1 MFEVDW
7 KTPHLWRKTT
17 GVRQAA
23 PALQGDVETDILI
36 VGGGFTGMAAALG
49 AHDSGARVVLL
60 EGNEI
65 GSAAS
70 GRNNGLVIS
79 HHSKASPSE
88 FEAVY
93 GTALGQRYNRMVA
106 ESAAVAF
113 GLMQRFN
120 IDAHQVQEGWI
131 QPAHTEA
138 TLARARRFYEEWK
151 AFGAHVSWLDRA
163 EVTARVGS
171 PYLGGWMVHNS
182 GHINPFAM
190 TTGLAAA
197 LEREDVEIYENT
209 RAIRIEKRRGGWRVI
224 TASGSVTAPQV
235 VIATNALTGD
245 IWPGLKKTLLPF
257 KVFQAATCPLDVR
270 LREQILVG
278 NPAVSD
284 MRNDL
289 RYFHYDRDGRLVS
302 GGTHTFW
309 FDEADRGR
317 AKVAR
322 LLGRVFPAFGGEPG
336 IAEYWHGTFAVVP
349 DRKPRL
355 YRLGPGLVFG
365 GVYSGRGVAL
375 SLSLGQEI
383 GRWAAGLRTD
393 EQMPLPVT
401 NMKPIPFH
409 PVAVQVANRTH
420 AWNRLKDRSVQDGLR
435 RIWPQYPGRG

>member
-7 KTPHLWRKTT
+7 KTPHLWRKTARMRET
-17 GVRQAA
+17 A
-23 PALQGDVETDILI
+23 PALQGDVKTDVLV

-49 AHDSGARVVLL
+49 ARDSGVDVILL

-88 FEAVY
+88 FEAAY
-93 GTALGQRYNRMVA
+93 GKTFGARYNRMVA
-106 ESAAVAF
+106 DSAGVAF

-138 TLARARRFYEEWK
+138 TLARARQFHDEWK
-151 AFGAHVSWLDRA
+151 ALGANVSWLDRA
-163 EVTARVGS
+163 EASARIGS

-190 TTGLAAA
+190 TIGLAAA
-197 LEREDVEIYENT
+197 LEREGVTIHENS
-209 RAIRIEKRRGGWRVI
+209 RATRIERLEGGWRVF
-224 TASGSVTAPQV
+224 TATGSVTAPEV
-235 VIATNALTGD
+235 VLATNALTGD
-245 IWPGLKKTLLPF
+245 IWPGLKKTLVPF
-257 KVFQAATCPLDVR
+257 KVFQAATNPLSEE
-270 LREQILVG
+270 LRARILVG

-289 RYFHYDRDGRLVS
+289 RYFHYDRDNRLVS

-309 FDEADRGR
+309 RNEADRGR
-317 AKVAR
+317 AKVSHM
-322 LLGRVFPAFGGEPG
+322 LGKAFRAFGGEPEMV
-336 IAEYWHGTFAVVP
+336 EYWHGTFAVVP

-355 YRLGPGLVFG
+355 YRLAPGLVFG

-375 SLSLGQEI
+375 SMSLGQEI
-383 GRWAAGLRTD
+383 GRWAAGRRTD
-393 EQMPLPVT
+393 DQMPLPVT
-401 NMKPIPFH
+401 AMKPVPYH
-409 PVAVQVANRTH
+409 PVAVQVANRMH
-420 AWNRLKDRSVQDGLR
+420 AWNRFQDRRS
-435 RIWPQYPGRG
+435 